1 MLEAKENPTVADG
14 ATCRGHGKEAVK
26 NNIQHLGKNV
36 KSRLREY
43 LRNKGIEPNYNG
55 FIHCPWHEDKNPS
68 CKVNDEYIYCFA
80 CNKGGDIYKVAAAL
94 LSVPCDKE
102 HFREI
107 AADVERTLGI
117 PEWKPPERYGKSNI
131 KLSQS
136 AVYRSELL
144 KEFAKAIDAGDE
156 EQAFFRACL
165 LLALFMLP
173 EAK

>member
-1 MLEAKENPTVADG
+1 MLETKENPVCAGGAASRAESEAD
-14 ATCRGHGKEAVK
+14 
-26 NNIQHLGKNV
+26 NNISRYSRNV
-36 KSRLREY
+36 KRRLAEY
-43 LRNKGIEPNYNG
+43 LKNKGIEPNYNG

-68 CKVNDEYIYCFA
+68 CKVNDEYLYCFA
-80 CNKGGDIYKVAAAL
+80 CNEGGDIYKVAAAL

-107 AADVERTLGI
+107 ASDVERTLGI
-117 PEWKPPERYGKSNI
+117 PEWIPPKQHGKNYA

-156 EQAFFRACL
+156 EKAYFHACL

-173 EAK
+173 EAV